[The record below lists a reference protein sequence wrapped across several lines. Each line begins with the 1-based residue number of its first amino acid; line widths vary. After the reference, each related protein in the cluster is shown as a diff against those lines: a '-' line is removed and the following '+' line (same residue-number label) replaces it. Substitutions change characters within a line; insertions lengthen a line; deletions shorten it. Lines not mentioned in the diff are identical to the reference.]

1 MKLFTAVT
9 TALLFWGAMSSVQSQ
24 TVQLLS
30 PGGSPNESYRAGN
43 SVDLVYQTSPS
54 TVTPR
59 PRYRFEFSTSPN
71 GPWTSISGATNVVD
85 SNASGTVRAGRF
97 IGAFRIPAT
106 PTNTGYVRQVLLSD
120 PSKTSISPFPFKIEQ
135 PQTTRIDEFLQGAV
149 GAGETRT
156 LTRDKVYGI
165 KGYFHVDN
173 GGTLVIEP
181 GTIVVGDQVGV
192 NSALV
197 INRGGKIIADGRAD
211 APIVL
216 TSSAPPGLRA
226 PGDWGGLLIFG
237 KAVINNPGGE
247 AAMEGGVADPNN
259 KSRWYYGGNDD
270 NDNSGILR
278 YVRIEFGGIALQPN
292 QELNGLT
299 LGAVGRGTIMEKVQV
314 SYANDDAYEWF
325 GGTVNGKYLISTS
338 CLDDDFDADNGWS
351 GKVQYAVAQRST
363 NRADQSTSQ
372 AFETDNDAS
381 GSFRIPRTSGIF
393 SNVTVIGPLQ
403 DVSATPNP
411 RFGAAALI
419 RRASLLSIYNS
430 IFLGWPRGI
439 EIAQT
444 PTMNAAYNDTVQVRN
459 CAWYGIKTSWLNLA
473 GGTPPSG
480 MTTSWIS
487 TGRFNN
493 VNDASNNPSAALLEN
508 PFSDIA
514 FSAVPLAGS
523 PVLSGASFVRD
534 GVPAIDDSFFDKVS
548 FRGAFGSDMRWDYG
562 WANYDPVNAA
572 YIAGA
577 PTVAGASLRLTAPS
591 TGRVYVAG
599 TTATIEWDTTGTRG
613 LRYKFQTATSI
624 DGPWTDIQGA
634 ESITDEGSTRGRIV
648 NGYKVPSTPS
658 TNAYIRMVALRND
671 GSINT
676 DASSILGPLTIVS
689 YTLTSPKGGEVYRA
703 GSRQLLAW
711 KQEPQ
716 GELIGTV
723 KLRFEYATS
732 NSGPWTPIPGAEMV
746 EDNDDKVLQGGL
758 VLPLT
763 QTETAFVRMTVLNE
777 DGSPTSISSTNAQP
791 FKVIGIRLLSPASA
805 ASLKG
810 GSKVDIM
817 WDTTATAGSRFRF
830 QYRLNDTEQWND
842 IQGATNVLDAGA
854 NRGKIVGGFT
864 VPNVATTNGYVR
876 MTALAENGN
885 PIEALSSQNEQ
896 PFTITVDKP
905 VDGIVR
911 IITPGAAA
919 GERYRPGRSLDITY
933 DTVGGYRRRYR
944 FEYGTSA
951 NGPWTVIKGLE
962 NIIDSNRSSTLR
974 RGRITGGFLVPD
986 QLTKTAY
993 LRMVLLSDES
1003 KVDITDN
1010 PIEIFRPTASKV
1022 DSVLSGSINKRVF
1035 LSNTKIY
1042 GLRGYVHV
1050 DNGGVLVIQPGTII
1064 LGDSVG
1070 KNCALVVNRGGKIIA
1085 KGTAKLPIVFSSL
1098 AAPGQR
1104 ESGDWG
1110 GLLIFGKA
1118 VINNPGGEAAM
1129 EGGVA
1134 DPNNKSRWYYGGN
1147 DDNDSSGILEY
1158 VRIEFAGLA
1167 LQPNQELNGLTMGG
1181 VGRKTVMNNIQI
1193 SYANDDSFEW
1203 FGGTV
1208 NAKNIISIGALD
1220 DDFDGDNGWS
1230 GKVQFAIAQRHPNR
1244 ADQSTSQAMEMDND
1258 ASGSTRKPLTSPI
1271 FSNMTVI
1278 GPINDTSKVPN
1289 PRYGAAIQIRRN
1301 ARTSVFNSAILGWG
1315 RGMEIAQTTTM
1326 NAAKNDSLQ
1335 FRNNAMFGI
1344 RSTLLNLAGGTPPT
1358 GMTTEWINTPAFNN
1372 TMDKSSPQKAGLQ
1385 NPFEI
1390 VEFNPAAMESSPL
1403 LSGANFTN
1411 SGIIAIDDAYFEKVQ
1426 FRGAMGLQRWDA
1438 EWTEYDPINAEYKAQ
1453 QAPVSVN
1460 ENSINTSDIVA
1471 SVYPNPTH
1479 DKCIVKYQTRKD
1491 GMVKAQFVN
1500 AMGDIVSTF
1509 FAEQQQA
1516 GFYQFNINV
1525 QDMPTGLYFVRI
1537 ESDNNTMTIPVSVY
1551 K

>member
-1 MKLFTAVT
+1 MKLFSAV
-9 TALLFWGAMSSVQSQ
+9 ASAVLVWGAVFCAEAQ
-24 TVQLLS
+24 TVKLLS
-30 PGGSPNESYRAGN
+30 PGGNPNESYRPGN
-43 SVDLVYQTSPS
+43 SVDLVYETSPS
-54 TVTPR
+54 SVTPR
-59 PRYRFEFSTSPN
+59 PRYRFEFGTSPS
-71 GPWTSISGATNVVD
+71 GPWTSITGATNVVD

-106 PTNTGYVRQVLLSD
+106 PTTTGYVRQVLLSD
-120 PSKTSISPFPFKIEQ
+120 PSKTSISAFPFKIDQ

-156 LTRDKVYGI
+156 LTRDKIYGI

-173 GGTLVIEP
+173 GGTLIIEP

-197 INRGGKIIADGRAD
+197 VNRGGKIIADGRAD

-237 KAVINNPGGE
+237 NAVINNPGGE
-247 AAMEGGVADPNN
+247 AAMEGGVADPGN
-259 KSRWYYGGNDD
+259 KSRWYYGGNND

-278 YVRIEFGGIALQPN
+278 YVRVEFGGIALQPN

-299 LGAVGRGTIMEKVQV
+299 LGAVGRGTIIEHVQV
-314 SYANDDAYEWF
+314 SYANDDAFEWF

-351 GKVQYAVAQRST
+351 GKVQYAVAQRSA

-381 GSFRIPRTSGIF
+381 GSFRRPRTSGIF

-403 DVSATPNP
+403 DVANTPNP
-411 RFGAAALI
+411 RFGAAAQI

-430 IFLGWPRGI
+430 VFLGWPRGI
-439 EIAQT
+439 EIAQV

-459 CAWYGIKTSWLNLA
+459 CAWYGVKTSWLNLA
-473 GGTPPSG
+473 GGTPPPG

-487 TGRFNN
+487 TSRFNN
-493 VNDASNNPSAALLEN
+493 INDASNNPAAALLEN

-523 PVLSGASFVRD
+523 PVLTGASFVRD
-534 GVPAIDDSFFDKVS
+534 GVPAIDDPFFDKVS

-562 WANYDPVNAA
+562 WANYDPVNAP

-613 LRYKFQTATSI
+613 LRYKFQFGTSI

-634 ESITDEGSTRGRIV
+634 ENITDEGDTRGRIV
-648 NGYKVPSTPS
+648 NGFKVPTTPT

-676 DASSILGPLTIVS
+676 DAVSILGPLTVVS
-689 YTLTSPKGGEVYRA
+689 YTLISPKGGEVYRA
-703 GSRQLLAW
+703 ASRQPLVW

-716 GELIGTV
+716 GELIGSV
-723 KLRFEYATS
+723 KLRFEYATAS
-732 NSGPWTPIPGAEMV
+732 TGPWTPIQGADIV
-746 EDNDDKVLQGGL
+746 NDNENHILSDGL

-763 QTETAFVRMTVLNE
+763 PSETAFVRMTILND
-777 DGSPTSISSTNAQP
+777 DGSSTGISSINAQP
-791 FKVIGIRLLSPASA
+791 FKVVGIRLVTPASS

-810 GSKVDIM
+810 GSKVDIT

-842 IQGATNVLDAGA
+842 IQGATNVLDAGV

-864 VPNVATTNGYVR
+864 VPNVATISGYVR

-885 PIEALSSQNEQ
+885 PLEALTSQNDK

-905 VDGIVR
+905 VDGVVR

-919 GERYRPGRSLDITY
+919 GERYRPGRSIDITY

-951 NGPWTVIKGLE
+951 NGPWNVIKGLE
-962 NIIDSNRSSTLR
+962 NVIDSNRSSTFR
-974 RGRITGGFLVPD
+974 RGRIVGGFLVPN
-986 QLTKTAY
+986 QITSTAY
-993 LRMVLLSDES
+993 LRMVLLSDET
-1003 KVDITDN
+1003 KFDVIDN
-1010 PIEIFRPTASKV
+1010 PIEIFRPAASKV
-1022 DSVLSGSINKRVF
+1022 DSILTGGINKRVV

-1050 DNGGVLVIQPGTII
+1050 DDGGVLVIPPGTII

-1085 KGTAKLPIVFSSL
+1085 KGTQKLPIIFSSL

-1118 VINNPGGEAAM
+1118 TINNPGGEAAM

-1134 DPNNKSRWYYGGN
+1134 DPNNKTRWYFGGN

-1158 VRIEFAGLA
+1158 VRIEFGGLA
-1167 LQPNQELNGLTMGG
+1167 LQPNQELNGLTMGA
-1181 VGRKTVMNNIQI
+1181 VGRKTIMNNIQV
-1193 SYANDDSFEW
+1193 SYANDDSYEW

-1208 NAKNIISIGALD
+1208 NAKHLISIGALD

-1271 FSNMTVI
+1271 FSNMTLI

-1301 ARTSVFNSAILGWG
+1301 ARTSVFNSAIIGWG

-1344 RSTLLNLAGGTPPT
+1344 RSTLLNLAGGTAPA
-1358 GMTTEWINTPAFNN
+1358 GMTAEWITTAAFNN
-1372 TMDKSSPQKAGLQ
+1372 TVDKSSPQKAGIQ
-1385 NPFEI
+1385 SPFEI
-1390 VEFNPAAMESSPL
+1390 VEFNPAAMNTSPL
-1403 LSGANFTN
+1403 LSGANFTK
-1411 SGIIAIDDAYFEKVQ
+1411 SGIVSIDDAYFEKVQ

-1453 QAPVSVN
+1453 EEIVSVN
-1460 ENSINTSDIVA
+1460 EDIVSDLTVSA
-1471 SVYPNPTH
+1471 YPNPTNTI
-1479 DKCIVKYQTRKD
+1479 CTVQYQTQNN
-1491 GMVKAQFVN
+1491 GMVRAQFVN
-1500 AMGDIVSTF
+1500 AMGEIVSTF

-1516 GFYQFNINV
+1516 GIYQFNINV
-1525 QDMPTGLYFVRI
+1525 QDMPNGLYFIRI
-1537 ESDNNTMTIPVSVY
+1537 ESDNSIKTLPVTVQ